1 MSLRLLLVSLVLV
14 VFLRLRSLS
23 VSVIVIHVS
32 RTPIARP
39 ASSII
44 SLLLL
49 LAIIYSQNFTL
60 FLNVIAQHTV
70 AHLKQSLSNLGV
82 SLAILL
88 FRIEIHHK
96 VNLHYNLQASIL
108 LHNKAR

>member
-1 MSLRLLLVSLVLV
+1 MSLRLLLVSLMLV

-23 VSVIVIHVS
+23 VNVIVIHVS
-32 RTPIARP
+32 RTPITRP

-70 AHLKQSLSNLGV
+70 AHLKQSLSNLWV

-88 FRIEIHHK
+88 FRIEVHHK
-96 VNLHYNLQASIL
+96 VNLYYDLQTPIL